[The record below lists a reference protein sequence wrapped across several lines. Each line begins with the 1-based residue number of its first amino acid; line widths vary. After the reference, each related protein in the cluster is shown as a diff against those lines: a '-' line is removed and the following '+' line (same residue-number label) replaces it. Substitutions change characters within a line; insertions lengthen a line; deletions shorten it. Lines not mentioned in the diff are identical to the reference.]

1 MLSNDVCRGKR
12 RFYRGVDTLCRCRG
26 CRDMCHFVFEATQPS
41 FRLSVAVLR
50 GNTLAQYDL
59 GIRGNSK
66 PARLFESSP
75 LCYPELQ
82 KLLTMQNLRIF
93 GSVANY
99 GQACQYIASIEV
111 GSTKYLPRLAQ
122 ILSIK
127 SSPLYLRFQTEY
139 TYYLGHVCY
148 IINSTHYNGHTYCL

>member
-1 MLSNDVCRGKR
+1 MLSNDVWRRKR
-12 RFYRGVDTLCRCRG
+12 RFYRGVDAFCSCRG
-26 CRDMCHFVFEATQPS
+26 CRDMCSFVVQVAQPS

-50 GNTLAQYDL
+50 GTTLAQYDL

-66 PARLFESSP
+66 PTRLFESSP
-75 LCYPELQ
+75 LCYPKLQ

-93 GSVANY
+93 TSVANY
-99 GQACQYIASIEV
+99 GQSCKYIAFIEV

-122 ILSIK
+122 ILAIK

-148 IINSTHYNGHTYCL
+148 IINSTHYNGHTYSL